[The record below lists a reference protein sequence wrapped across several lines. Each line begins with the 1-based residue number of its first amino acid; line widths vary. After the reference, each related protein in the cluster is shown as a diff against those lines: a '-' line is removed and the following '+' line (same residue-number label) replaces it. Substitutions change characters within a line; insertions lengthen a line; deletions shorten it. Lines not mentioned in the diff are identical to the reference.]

1 MDDTEDWGNILYKA
15 RVAVTDSKYF
25 NAWYGDLSPHMCQI
39 VDDIL
44 DHNVTPEMIAAA
56 QNTTD
61 EEWEN
66 MFVQALGNGTTD
78 PTLANDLTDIVLG
91 LMLWSVGT

>member
-1 MDDTEDWGNILYKA
+1 M
-15 RVAVTDSKYF
+15 R
-25 NAWYGDLSPHMCQI
+25 QI

-61 EEWEN
+61 LEWEN

-91 LMLWSVGT
+91 LMIWSIG